1 VPSAKKLRKP
11 QARTRWCWRRRRGW
25 PSQGNAARIEL
36 ATEGIV
42 VTVEKSPFRIAYSY
56 KGKPL
61 VAEKQGY
68 GHAASWSRS
77 NSRSTAARRCT
88 APARARSA

>member
-1 VPSAKKLRKP
+1 VPSKEQP
-11 QARTRWCWRRRRGW
+11 QAGSHAVVLAPGAVGLAVRESAG
-25 PSQGNAARIEL
+25 SIEL
-36 ATEGIV
+36 ATSGIV

-56 KGKPL
+56 KGRPL

-68 GHAASWSRS
+68 GHAGNWSRS